1 MNETWTDCGF
11 LSIRSVFL
19 YSKREYVAF
28 VNALP
33 ACHHHR
39 FSMKNKDAVELLTII
54 TRLNV
59 KKSNCVLKFLYLNNS
74 MPISVD
80 RNRVKAWWNQRA
92 LKSCKDQ
99 SIPLEYPAVLET

>member
-1 MNETWTDCGF
+1 MNEMHETK
-11 LSIRSVFL
+11 LRMFL
-19 YSKREYVAF
+19 YVTF

-39 FSMKNKDAVELLTII
+39 FSMKNKDAVELLTKI

-59 KKSNCVLKFLYLNNS
+59 KKSNCMLKFLYLNNS